1 MAAIH
6 LPVGKSDPV
15 TARRSTRDIE
25 WADDTTFTM
34 SLKAYYSA
42 VFLVLVSLVA
52 AACHYQSPVFPLP
65 SYNKSSP
72 AFLKAVDEIEAA
84 LSYLVADP
92 KFNTSSYSVEVT
104 SSHSTLWSSFHTA
117 SDKDSERP
125 GAEQVNGDSAYRIAS
140 ITKVFTV
147 LGILKQH
154 AAGNLSLD
162 DPVDKYVSGLRHP
175 QNGSL
180 PWKDITLKSLASQL
194 SGIPR
199 DWAQGDL
206 LQELKD
212 PLAFGLPPATSL
224 GLPQCDS
231 YAEYVPCT
239 TDDLLDYVRTSAPIF
254 APNQK
259 STYSNIAFELLGLV
273 LANVTGM
280 RYEEY
285 IETSI
290 SRPLEMMGTSFSRP
304 SDSVA
309 VLPKNES
316 WYWDVDEGVQN
327 PTGGL
332 YASSS
337 DMSKFLGYVLT
348 HYNGITPAM
357 NWFQPGSFTAGLYSF
372 YGTPW
377 EIFRTDRILSTSDKA
392 VTFYTKGGGLPGYST
407 NIIVAPEYD
416 LGITVLTA
424 GNTALLPA
432 IREIVTETLIQA
444 ADKIARS
451 QVEQSYTGIYKAT
464 HINSSIELSYSEARG
479 LEITRWIS
487 NSTDILSALPTRFG
501 VPPNI
506 LRLQLIPTLLYRHQ
520 SKLDGELWRVA
531 LVWDGAPRDE
541 STSDNN
547 AVWDDF
553 CVSDVDTWMY
563 DGKPFNEI
571 VFWNKDKDDKY
582 ETVELTAFRVSLT
595 RSCLDA
601 AQLLQAQEL

>member
-1 MAAIH
+1 MDVDGSGS
-6 LPVGKSDPV
+6 LDG
-15 TARRSTRDIE
+15 ARGAETSITSTEYDSYIRSAGNTI
-25 WADDTTFTM
+25 FTM
-34 SLKAYYSA
+34 SLKAYYS
-42 VFLVLVSLVA
+42 VLFFSLISLVA

-65 SYNKSSP
+65 KYNKSSP
-72 AFLKAVDEIEAA
+72 VFLQAVDKIEAA
-84 LSYLVADP
+84 LADVLVDP
-92 KFNTSSYSVEVT
+92 KFNTSSYSIEVT

-117 SDKDSERP
+117 SDKDPERP

-162 DPVDKYVSGLRHP
+162 DPVDQYVSALRRP
-175 QNGSL
+175 QNGTL

-212 PLAFGLPPATSL
+212 PLAFGLPPATSSA
-224 GLPQCDS
+224 LPQCDS

-239 TDDLLDYVRTSAPIF
+239 KDDLLDYVRTSAPLF

-273 LANVTGM
+273 LSNVTGM
-280 RYEEY
+280 RYEDY
-285 IETSI
+285 IETTI
-290 SRPLEMMGTSFSRP
+290 SRPLKMTGTSFSKP
-304 SDSVA
+304 CDSVA

-337 DMSKFLGYVLT
+337 DMSQFLRYVLT

-357 NWFQPGSFTAGLYSF
+357 NWFQPASFTAGLYSF

-377 EIFRTDRILSTSDKA
+377 EIFQTDKILSTSDKA

-416 LGITVLTA
+416 LGITILTG

-432 IREIVTETLIQA
+432 VREIVTQTLIQA
-444 ADKIARS
+444 ADKIARN
-451 QVEQSYTGIYKAT
+451 QVEHSYTGIYKAT
-464 HINSSIELSYSEARG
+464 HINSSMELSYSEAHG

-487 NSTDILSALPTRFG
+487 NGTDILSFIPIRFG
-501 VPPNI
+501 VPSNI
-506 LRLQLIPTLLYRHQ
+506 VQLQLIPTLLYRDQ
-520 SKLDGELWRVA
+520 SKLDGELWRF
-531 LVWDGAPRDE
+531 APVLDIP
-541 STSDNN
+541 SGDDAIWS
-547 AVWDDF
+547 DF
-553 CVSDVDTWMY
+553 CVSDVDNLMY
-563 DGKPFNEI
+563 DGKPLNEI
-571 VFWNKDKDDKY
+571 VFWDKDKDEKY
-582 ETVELTAFRVSLT
+582 GTAELTAFRVSLA
-595 RSCLDA
+595 RSGLDA
-601 AQLLQAQEL
+601 AQLLRAQEL